1 MFCHVLSC
9 SFMFFH
15 VLSCSFMFFFF
26 FFSCFC
32 HFLSCSFM
40 FLHFLSFPFIF
51 FHFFSCSFM
60 FFHVL
65 SLFFFF
71 FSSCSSFFLGC
82 SKSSFASIASR
93 FPFEALGSKGTTS
106 ERPLSLEFVTVIRH
120 TDSRVKLVQTR
131 LIEVNL
137 LHVQNKPKTV
147 GAVVKA
153 PVRRATSAM
162 TLLNRIGHDVSR
174 KQVGKGR

>member
-1 MFCHVLSC
+1 MFFHVLSC

-15 VLSCSFMFFFF
+15 VL
-26 FFSCFC
+26 
-32 HFLSCSFM
+32 FL
-40 FLHFLSFPFIF
+40 FLFLFLSF
-51 FHFFSCSFM
+51 SFM

-65 SLFFFF
+65 AFSFISFHFLSFLFMFFHVLSCSFIVFLF

-147 GAVVKA
+147 RAVVKA
-153 PVRRATSAM
+153 PARRAKCDPTSAM

-174 KQVGKGR
+174 TQVGKGR